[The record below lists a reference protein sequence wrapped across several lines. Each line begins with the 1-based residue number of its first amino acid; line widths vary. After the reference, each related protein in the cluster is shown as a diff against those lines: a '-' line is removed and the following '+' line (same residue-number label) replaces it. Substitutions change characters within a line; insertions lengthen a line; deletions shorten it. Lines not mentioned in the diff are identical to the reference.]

1 MFPSGSCD
9 YIKYVSI
16 ILYSTTPLHQY
27 KLKTNVIPATTFSC
41 GTKKWDNHIDCF
53 VMMRKKMDNGMEKP
67 C

>member
-9 YIKYVSI
+9 YNKYVSI

-27 KLKTNVIPATTFSC
+27 KLKTNVIPVTELSC
-41 GTKKWDNHIDCF
+41 GEKWGNHVDSF
-53 VMMRKKMDNGMEKP
+53 VMMRRKMESRLEKP